1 MTFDLVPRS
10 LEEQVAW
17 IDEHSGSHPA
27 IVALDGDTVTGFA
40 SLSPYRPRPAY
51 TPTVEDSVYVHR
63 DHRGAGVGATLLAD
77 LVDLARDHG
86 FHSVIGRI
94 VGGHD
99 ASISLHRSC
108 GFDEVGIEREVGRKF
123 RQVAKRRA
131 HAEGALTAWFGRS
144 IEGHG
149 TVPDPDRAERLLRC
163 ARETTTRPTRNARPD
178 THAQTRTRRSEAWAG
193 LDSNQRSGNA
203 TGLQPV
209 PFGHSGTDPSA

>member
-1 MTFDLVPRS
+1 MSAMMGAMLRTRLVEPADAAALRAIYNVEVLESTVTFDLVPRS
-10 LEEQVAW
+10 LEAQVEW

-63 DHRGAGVGATLLAD
+63 AHRGNGVGATLLRD

-108 GFDEVGIEREVGRKF
+108 GFDEVGVEREVGRKF
-123 RQVAKRRA
+123 GKWLDVV
-131 HAEGALTAWFGRS
+131 LM
-144 IEGHG
+144 
-149 TVPDPDRAERLLRC
+149 
-163 ARETTTRPTRNARPD
+163 
-178 THAQTRTRRSEAWAG
+178 QTM
-193 LDSNQRSGNA
+193 L
-203 TGLQPV
+203 
-209 PFGHSGTDPSA
+209 